1 LIRVRFSGGR
11 SVRCN
16 AKLDSVG
23 AIEVYLR
30 DGVLKRWVMT
40 LARVATLL
48 FPPIAAVVL
57 SGCLD
62 CDAGRHTRVVDCDV
76 PTLSVDV
83 STAPALEL
91 AGLVRLTHVRSCLG
105 VDEACSLAPQ
115 FTLGTD
121 SNRPETNALEIA
133 VTLPTGML
141 GTFQLPSSVVGVSAN
156 LIRVEASSPST
167 FTGLRPQAGTVVIES
182 STAVGFVVTF
192 DMDLATPGGQRLS
205 LTGGRVELSGCHS
218 SYICSD

>member
-1 LIRVRFSGGR
+1 
-11 SVRCN
+11 
-16 AKLDSVG
+16 
-23 AIEVYLR
+23 VYLIH
-30 DGVLKRWVMT
+30 DGVLKRCIMT

-48 FPPIAAVVL
+48 FAPIAVVAL

-62 CDAGRHTRVVDCDV
+62 CDAGRHTRVVNCGV
-76 PTLSVDV
+76 QGLSVDV

-91 AGLVRLTHVRSCLG
+91 AGPVRLTYVRSCLG

-121 SNRPETNALEIA
+121 SNQPGTNALQIA
-133 VTLPTGML
+133 VTLPPGML

-156 LIRVEASSPST
+156 LIRVEASSSPT

-182 STAVGFVVTF
+182 STTAGFLVTF
-192 DMDLATPGGQRLS
+192 EMDLATPGGQRLS
-205 LTGGRVELSGCHS
+205 LTEGRVELSGCHS